1 MSNRRSAA
9 ERVYG
14 LAAARA
20 VFASRPEAVL
30 SIAHAAELRHALA
43 PVLRAAAQRRIAY
56 REVDSDEL
64 ARMAQSVHHEGV
76 CMLVQPRSP
85 VTLKALLDA
94 PAGRGVLLAL
104 DGVQNPHNIGAIL
117 RSAAYFGARG
127 LVYAAP
133 DSASAKTAAPA
144 LSPAARRVAEGGAEY
159 VEVLRVPALA
169 PVLEGARRAG
179 FRVVGSG
186 VRASSSLA
194 NFSWPERSVLVL
206 GHEQHG
212 LTREVAERCEF
223 SVRIAGSEQLESLNV
238 SVAAGVFLA
247 SYAAVHPTTHATED
261 AGSGAAQRRAPG
273 SRGARGQR
281 GREGGPHA

>member
-1 MSNRRSAA
+1 MF
-9 ERVYG
+9 
-14 LAAARA
+14 ARH
-20 VFASRPEAVL
+20 PDAVL
-30 SIAHAAELRHALA
+30 SIAHTAELRHALA

-56 REVDSDEL
+56 REVDTEEL

-85 VTLKALLDA
+85 TTLKALLDA

-127 LVYAAP
+127 LIY
-133 DSASAKTAAPA
+133 TAADAASSKPAAAA

-169 PVLEGARRAG
+169 PVLEDARRAG
-179 FRVVGSG
+179 FRVVGGG
-186 VRASSSLA
+186 VRASTSLSE
-194 NFSWPERSVLVL
+194 FSWPERSVLVL

-223 SVRIAGSEQLESLNV
+223 SVRIAGSDQLESLNV

-247 SYAAVHPTTHATED
+247 SYAAAQPTTAAAH
-261 AGSGAAQRRAPG
+261 GGAA
-273 SRGARGQR
+273 RGARGNS
-281 GREGGPHA
+281 GGTRA